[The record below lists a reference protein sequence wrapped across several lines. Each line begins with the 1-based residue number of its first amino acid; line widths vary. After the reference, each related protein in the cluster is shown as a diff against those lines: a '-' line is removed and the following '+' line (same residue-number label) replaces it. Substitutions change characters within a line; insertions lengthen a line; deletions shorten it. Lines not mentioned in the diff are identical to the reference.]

1 MVYLMGQPA
10 ERDSQR
16 RKSRSRI
23 VAIVPAHNEEE
34 HIAQAIE
41 SLLAQSRPLDDIVVV
56 SDNSQDATA
65 DIARGY
71 LVTVLETVGNAHRKS
86 GALNMAWHQ
95 YGEYADIIVC
105 IDGDTAL
112 PPHAVADWEQEF
124 VASVSLGG
132 SSSQPV
138 MTGYGLLPR
147 IQRAEFAK
155 SATISLCRGATNVI
169 SGTGCALRGEALR
182 QISRLPDQDGPWTYE
197 SVVEDYYLTYR
208 LRELGWR
215 CVTSP
220 TVWCWTGSMPTLKA
234 LWHQRIKWQLGTIND
249 LVRFGVNRL
258 NWQEWLHQVWALA
271 CIVFWTLWLTLD
283 ISEAV
288 AGRLRPDWTWVVFP
302 AGFSVVE
309 LLHARKIR
317 GRDWKDWVLA
327 GSLVNIYVY
336 TFLCM
341 GWVAACWW
349 KLVWGTSK
357 DLWEAQYAAEAIVKE
372 KEDA

>member
-1 MVYLMGQPA
+1 MVSLTGQPA
-10 ERDSQR
+10 GRVSQR

-23 VAIVPAHNEEE
+23 VAIIPAHNEEE
-34 HIAQAIE
+34 HIARAIE
-41 SLLAQSRPLDDIVVV
+41 SLLAQTRTPDDIVVV
-56 SDNSQDATA
+56 SDNSRDATVG
-65 DIARGY
+65 IASSY
-71 LVTVLETVGNAHRKS
+71 PVTVLETAGNAHRKS

-95 YGEYADIIVC
+95 RGTLADIIVC
-105 IDGDTAL
+105 IDGDTSL

-124 VASVSLGG
+124 NKSVSLGG

-155 SATISLCRGATNVI
+155 SATISLRRGAAHVI
-169 SGTGCALRGEALR
+169 SGTGCAFRGEALR
-182 QISRLPDQDGPWTYE
+182 QISRLPGQDGPWTYE

-208 LRELGWR
+208 MRQLGWR

-220 TVWCWTGSMPTLKA
+220 TVWCWTGSMSTLRA

-249 LVRFGVNRL
+249 LVRFGINRL
-258 NWQEWLHQVWALA
+258 NWQEWLQQVWALA

-283 ISEAV
+283 ISEAI
-288 AGRLRPDWTWVVFP
+288 AGRLRPDWTWAVFP
-302 AGFSVVE
+302 VGFSVTE
-309 LLHARKIR
+309 LLHARRIR
-317 GRDWKDWVLA
+317 GRDWKDLVLA
-327 GSLVNIYVY
+327 GSLVSIYVY

-349 KLVWGTSK
+349 KLVCGTRK
-357 DLWEAQYAAEAIVKE
+357 DLWAAQYAAETVVQE

>member
-1 MVYLMGQPA
+1 MTSLTEEPA
-10 ERDSQR
+10 E
-16 RKSRSRI
+16 SRSKGRPTI

-34 HIAQAIE
+34 HIAHAIE
-41 SLLAQSRPLDDIVVV
+41 SLLAQTRALDDIVVV
-56 SDNSQDATA
+56 SDNSQDATVE
-65 DIARGY
+65 ITRGY
-71 LVTVLETVGNAHRKS
+71 PVTMLETAGNTHRKS

-95 YGEYADIIVC
+95 YGELADIIVC

-112 PPHAVADWEQEF
+112 PPHAVADWEHEF
-124 VASVSLGG
+124 AASVDLGG

-155 SATISLCRGATNVI
+155 SATISLYRGAAHVI
-169 SGTGCALRGEALR
+169 SGTGCAFRGEALR
-182 QISRLPDQDGPWTYE
+182 EISRLPGQDGPWTYE

-208 LRELGWR
+208 LRELGWS

-258 NWQEWLHQVWALA
+258 TWLEWLHQVWALA

-288 AGRLRPDWTWVVFP
+288 VGRLRPDWTWVLFP

-309 LLHARKIR
+309 LLHAWRIR
-317 GRDWKDWVLA
+317 GRDWKDLVLA

-349 KLVWGTSK
+349 KFVRGASK

>member
-1 MVYLMGQPA
+1 MVSLTRQPA
-10 ERDSQR
+10 TFVSQR
-16 RKSRSRI
+16 SRGRNRI

-41 SLLAQSRPLDDIVVV
+41 SLLAQTRQLDDIVVV
-56 SDNSQDATA
+56 SDNSSDATVR
-65 DIARGY
+65 IARSY
-71 LVTVLETVGNAHRKS
+71 LVTVLETAGNTHRKS
-86 GALNMAWHQ
+86 GALNVAWHQ
-95 YGEYADIIVC
+95 CGTTADIVVC

-124 VASVSLGG
+124 AASVSLGG

-155 SATISLCRGATNVI
+155 SATISLHRGTASVI
-169 SGTGCALRGEALR
+169 SGTGCAFRGEALR
-182 QISRLPDQDGPWTYE
+182 QISRLPGQDGPWTYE

-208 LRELGWR
+208 LRQLGWR

-249 LVRFGVNRL
+249 LVSFGINRL
-258 NWQEWLHQVWALA
+258 NWLDWVQQIWALA
-271 CIVFWTLWLTLD
+271 CIVFWMLWLTLD
-283 ISEAV
+283 ISEALV
-288 AGRLRPDWTWVVFP
+288 GRLRPDWTWVVFP
-302 AGFSVVE
+302 AGFSLVE
-309 LLHARKIR
+309 LLHARRIR
-317 GRDWKDWVLA
+317 GRDWKDLVLA

-341 GWVAACWW
+341 GWVATCWW
-349 KLVWGTSK
+349 KLVRGGSK
-357 DLWEAQYAAEAIVKE
+357 DLWEAQYAAEAIMKE